1 MAIKE
6 IEITEDSLQA
16 SLDDLIKAAGATD
29 AVDGL
34 RKGGIANSGFE
45 DERGKQGGGQGSMSD
60 AGGVDELMIGKLVAG
75 GMSGDAAM
83 SVVGTLMGLLTE
95 QGMLGR
101 KTKAEVE
108 EEESTGGGDGDGDGD
123 DDDDSEGMSGYA
135 RGYYD
140 AMQKMGKSQ
149 DSDKG
154 GKGDTLR
161 KSHAEA
167 FAEDR
172 DIAEGVDA
180 SPFLEQ
186 LTANTTRS
194 LDALRKS
201 IQSGRADQSTVNK
214 SLALALH
221 QMGSLSKSQGRVI
234 DELAK
239 RLGMVEATPAAPKGA
254 RTLAGAQAL
263 TKSIGSGNGEGQA
276 LTKSQAAA
284 TLMYLR
290 FEKGMDKIEGEPIG
304 QLAVFAESGG
314 TVSNNVHAYIQKWLA
329 THPSERTQALSYS

>member
-6 IEITEDSLQA
+6 IEVSEDSLQA
-16 SLDDLIKAAGATD
+16 SLDDLIKAAGASD
-29 AVDGL
+29 AVGSL

-45 DERGKQGGGQGSMSD
+45 DERGKQGGGQGSESD
-60 AGGVDELMIGKLVAG
+60 AGTVTELMIGKLVAS
-75 GMSGDAAM
+75 GMSGDVATAT
-83 SVVGTLMGLLTE
+83 VNGLMGLLTE

-101 KTKAEVE
+101 KK
-108 EEESTGGGDGDGDGD
+108 GGEDDEQEGTMNGD
-123 DDDDSEGMSGYA
+123 DDDDDDDNEGMSGYA

-149 DSDKG
+149 DSDDNDG
-154 GKGDTLR
+154 EPLR
-161 KSHAEA
+161 KSHAET
-167 FAEDR
+167 FSEDR

-186 LTANTTRS
+186 LTANTTQA
-194 LDALRKS
+194 LDNLRKS
-201 IQSGRADQSTVNK
+201 IQSGARDQQTVNK
-214 SLALALH
+214 SMAMALH
-221 QMGSLSKSQGRVI
+221 QMGTLSKSQGRVI

-239 RLGMVEATPAAPKGA
+239 RLGMVEAAPAAPKGA
-254 RTLAGAQAL
+254 RTLQGAQAL
-263 TKSIGSGNGEGQA
+263 TKSIGGGHGEGQA

-290 FEKGMDKIEGEPIG
+290 FEKGMDKIEGESIG

-329 THPSERTQALSYS
+329 THPSERNQAMSYS